1 MTTEES
7 SWEALGSKEEIL
19 HGVYPEVKD
28 EILHFVQDDSRRR
41 VQDDRLGYLTVEF
54 SCFGVPSRGMGVNAK
69 CKIKD
74 VLM

>member
-1 MTTEES
+1 
-7 SWEALGSKEEIL
+7 LGSKDEIL
-19 HGVYPEVKD
+19 HGVYPEAKD

-41 VQDDRLGYLTVEF
+41 VQDDSRRKAQDDRLGYLTVEF